1 MRSVCSFHNQ
11 KFARKDYIV
20 SRDHTLRHTVSR
32 RARPRL
38 IEKAIELHASL
49 GHVPRS
55 KTNQGVTV
63 NP

>member
-20 SRDHTLRHTVSR
+20 SRDHTVLLR
-32 RARPRL
+32 
-38 IEKAIELHASL
+38 AIELHASL

-55 KTNQGVTV
+55 KTNSGVTV